1 VNYLVGLTGGIG
13 SGKST
18 VADMFAA
25 LGVRIIDT
33 DLISRQLTRAGG
45 AAIPA
50 LRDAFG
56 ASVIDAQGALDRTV
70 MRKLVF
76 SYPEEKMRLE
86 TILHPLILAQAKQQ
100 AASQTEAPYTV
111 VVVPLLFEN
120 RRYSDWLNRVITVD
134 CPEEA
139 QIRRTMQRSQ
149 LDETAV
155 RGIMAQQL
163 GREARLTFSD
173 EKILNNGSLD
183 DLKKQV
189 IGIHHRLSA
198 LAAESD

>member
-18 VADMFAA
+18 VADIFAA

-33 DLISRQLTRAGG
+33 DLISRQLTQTGG
-45 AAIPA
+45 TAIPA
-50 LRDAFG
+50 LRETFG
-56 ASVIDAQGALDRTV
+56 AGVIDAQGAMDRAA
-70 MRKLVF
+70 MRELVF
-76 SYPEEKMRLE
+76 SRPEKKKQLE
-86 TILHPLILAQAKQQ
+86 AILHPLILAQAKQQ
-100 AASQTEAPYTV
+100 AANPTDAPYSL

-120 RRYSDWLNRVITVD
+120 RRYSDWLHRVITVD

-149 LDETAV
+149 LDEAAV
-155 RGIMAQQL
+155 RAIMAQQL
-163 GREARLTFSD
+163 SREARLTLSD
-173 EKILNNGSLD
+173 ERILNNGSLD

-189 IGIHHRLSA
+189 IGMHRRLSA
-198 LAAESD
+198 LATESD

>member
-1 VNYLVGLTGGIG
+1 MNYLVGLTGGIG

-18 VADMFAA
+18 VADMFTE
-25 LGVRIIDT
+25 LGVRVIDT
-33 DLISRQLTRAGG
+33 DLISRELTQAGG

-50 LRDAFG
+50 LRKTFG
-56 ASVIDAQGALDRTV
+56 AGVIDAQGAMDRAA

-76 SYPEEKMRLE
+76 SHPDEKKRLE
-86 TILHPLILAQAKQQ
+86 AILHPLILTQAKQQ
-100 AASQTEAPYTV
+100 SASPTDASYTL

-120 RRYSDWLNRVITVD
+120 RRYSDWLHRVITVD

-149 LDETAV
+149 LDEAAV
-155 RGIMAQQL
+155 RAIMAQQL
-163 GREARLTFSD
+163 SREERLTFSD
-173 EKILNNGSLD
+173 EKILNIGSLD

-189 IGIHHRLSA
+189 VGMHRRLSA
-198 LAAESD
+198 LATESD

>member
-1 VNYLVGLTGGIG
+1 MSYLVGLTGGIG

-25 LGVRIIDT
+25 LGARVIDT
-33 DLISRQLTRAGG
+33 DVISRELTQAGG

-50 LRDAFG
+50 LREVFG
-56 ASVIDAQGALDRTV
+56 VGVIDAHGALDRPA
-70 MRKLVF
+70 MRELVF
-76 SYPEEKMRLE
+76 SYPEEKKRLE
-86 TILHPLILAQAKQQ
+86 AILHPLILAQAKQQ
-100 AASQTEAPYTV
+100 AANPSDAPYTL

-120 RRYSDWLNRVITVD
+120 RRYSDWLHHVIAVD

-149 LDETAV
+149 LNEGAV
-155 RGIMAQQL
+155 RAIMAQQL

-183 DLKKQV
+183 DLKTQV

>member
-1 VNYLVGLTGGIG
+1 MNYLVGLTGGIG

-33 DLISRQLTRAGG
+33 DLISRQLTQASG

-50 LRDAFG
+50 LREAFG
-56 ASVIDAQGALDRTV
+56 TGVIDSQGSLDRSV
-70 MRKLVF
+70 MRELVF
-76 SYPEEKMRLE
+76 SHPEEKKRLE
-86 TILHPLILAQAKQQ
+86 AILHPLILAQAKQQ
-100 AASQTEAPYTV
+100 AASLTDAPYTL

-120 RRYSDWLNRVITVD
+120 GRYSDWLHRVITVD

-139 QIRRTMQRSQ
+139 QIRRTMHRSQ
-149 LDETAV
+149 LDEAAV
-155 RGIMAQQL
+155 RAIMAQQL
-163 GREARLTFSD
+163 DREARLTFSG

-189 IGIHHRLSA
+189 VGMHHRLSA
-198 LAAESD
+198 LATESD

>member
-18 VADMFAA
+18 VADMFAK

-33 DLISRQLTRAGG
+33 DLISRQLTQTGG

-50 LRDAFG
+50 LREAFG
-56 ASVIDAQGALDRTV
+56 TGVIDADGALNRAA
-70 MRKLVF
+70 MRELIF
-76 SYPEEKMRLE
+76 SHPDEKKRLE
-86 TILHPLILAQAKQQ
+86 AILHPLILVKAKQQ
-100 AASQTEAPYTV
+100 AASPTDAPYTL

-120 RRYSDWLNRVITVD
+120 RRYSDWLHRVIVVD
-134 CPEEA
+134 CPEET
-139 QIRRTMQRSQ
+139 QIRRTMQRSR
-149 LDETAV
+149 LDEAAV
-155 RGIMAQQL
+155 RAIMAQQL
-163 GREARLTFSD
+163 DREARLTFSD

-189 IGIHHRLSA
+189 VGMHHRLSA
-198 LAAESD
+198 LATESD